1 MLKYT
6 PPEKD
11 SDESSD
17 EPKKKKA
24 KKAKKDPNA
33 PKKASTAYMQY
44 CNETR
49 KAVQEKNPGLKMTE
63 VAKIIGSSWKDL
75 TDDDKKPYQIM
86 AAKDKERYE
95 RDQAKY
101 DGKNK

>member
-1 MLKYT
+1 
-6 PPEKD
+6 
-11 SDESSD
+11 
-17 EPKKKKA
+17 
-24 KKAKKDPNA
+24 
-33 PKKASTAYMQY
+33 
-44 CNETR
+44 
-49 KAVQEKNPGLKMTE
+49 MTE